1 MAKKYYG
8 VKDPKGKLMTAKR
21 LGSSSQ
27 FFAKKETA
35 KKYRNKL
42 NEDTDNITEKTA
54 LAGHG
59 YTVTFGPD
67 HWRTIELNM
76 VKEEDKRR

>member
-21 LGSSSQ
+21 LGSSLQ

-35 KKYRNKL
+35 KKYRNQF
-42 NEDTDNITEKTA
+42 NESSEAITEETA
-54 LAGHG
+54 LAGKG

-67 HWRTIELNM
+67 HWKHAAPK
-76 VKEEDKRR
+76 VAEEGE

>member
-1 MAKKYYG
+1 VAKKYYG

-21 LGSSSQ
+21 LGGSSQ

-35 KKYRNKL
+35 KKYRNKF
-42 NEDTDNITEKTA
+42 NEATDSITEKTA

-67 HWRTIELNM
+67 HWKTIELNTK
-76 VKEEDKRR
+76 VKEAEEG